1 MASTIVPGAGSL
13 VTALLAEIEKDREA
27 KKHQKPGAPKK
38 EQEKDEGS
46 DSDADSDRS
55 ESPGPPDPRT
65 CTVSGPGFA
74 GGSAGAPVNLIIT
87 CKDEDGKRCKE
98 GGDDVLIKV
107 VPGSGVGSGSAPY
120 VDVQVEDKGT
130 GVYVATY
137 TPPVKGMYNV
147 TVEINGRELEGSPF
161 PVFFG
166 PPQEPSAAA
175 AAPAAQD
182 AATAASAASTAL
194 PATASLPPGMQ
205 LPSGLALP
213 GIALPNA
220 QPGGI
225 DPATAAAVAASLST
239 HATLAAAGLG
249 GGLAPGLAAANPLM
263 AAAFPHLA
271 GTAVPN
277 VDPPARTLLVSNI
290 TDKITAEQLKG
301 LFAVLGSVEHLQ
313 MLGSDMAMV
322 EMATLQDAQV
332 GWWGRWVQQDAVRGM
347 TRP

>member
-1 MASTIVPGAGSL
+1 M
-13 VTALLAEIEKDREA
+13 TALLAEIEKDRES
-27 KKHQKPGAPKK
+27 KKNQKPGAPKK
-38 EQEKDEGS
+38 EQEKDDGS
-46 DSDADSDRS
+46 DSDAESDRS

-98 GGDDVLIKV
+98 GGDDVLVKV
-107 VPGSGVGSGSAPY
+107 VPGPGVGSGSAPY

-137 TPPVKGMYNV
+137 TPPFKGMYNV

-175 AAPAAQD
+175 AASAAQD
-182 AATAASAASTAL
+182 AATAAAAAAGSAAL
-194 PATASLPPGMQ
+194 PAPASLPPGMQ
-205 LPSGLALP
+205 LPAGYALSGM
-213 GIALPNA
+213 ALPNG

-249 GGLAPGLAAANPLM
+249 GGLAAANPLM

-332 GWWGRWVQQDAVRGM
+332 GGEWAWVWAGGC
-347 TRP
+347 